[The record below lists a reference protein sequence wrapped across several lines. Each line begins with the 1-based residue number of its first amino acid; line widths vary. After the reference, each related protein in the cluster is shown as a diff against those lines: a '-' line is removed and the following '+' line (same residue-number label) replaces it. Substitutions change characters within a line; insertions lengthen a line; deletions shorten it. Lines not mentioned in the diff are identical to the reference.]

1 LTPRA
6 GAQILRI
13 MRNEMTLDAL
23 VTELTRNC
31 GDELAACKTVGVSLL
46 FVNQWRKD
54 DAKVDAAL
62 TEAAN
67 VGTQGLVSAAIQ
79 RAVHGIQ
86 MDVYYKGEVVG
97 QQTEY
102 SDGLLTTL
110 LKAKRPEFAAEG
122 AAGVNVQVNVANI
135 MPRANSYSEWLAMK
149 DQTINRAKTSVLSA
163 LPAPDASEVID
174 VEYVAVEPA
183 LPNLL

>member
-1 LTPRA
+1 
-6 GAQILRI
+6 

-110 LKAKRPEFAAEG
+110 LKAKRPEFAVRRCGGRERTSERGQYHATCELVLG
-122 AAGVNVQVNVANI
+122 VAGDE
-135 MPRANSYSEWLAMK
+135 RSD
-149 DQTINRAKTSVLSA
+149 DQSQTRFRRRRKR
-163 LPAPDASEVID
+163 VIRTTGT
-174 VEYVAVEPA
+174 
-183 LPNLL
+183 